1 MSHQSLVLSLQP
13 RFAELVFDGSKR
25 TELRRRFAEGLE
37 GCDVFVYVTSPVREL
52 RGGFRVEAIWKGPP
66 EELWD
71 KVSETAGVS
80 RAQFD
85 AYYRGREVAY
95 AVEITDVWEF
105 KSPSSLVAL
114 RERLG
119 DFVVPQSWRYVRA
132 EESRWLEGLP
142 KVQLPAGCPCAGK
155 A

>member
-1 MSHQSLVLSLQP
+1 MSPQSLVLSLQP
-13 RFAELVFDGSKR
+13 RFAELVFDGTKR

-66 EELWD
+66 EELWE

-85 AYYRGREVAY
+85 AYYRGKEVAY
-95 AVEITDVWEF
+95 ALGMTDVWEF
-105 KSPSSLVAL
+105 KSPSSLNTL

-119 DFVVPQSWRYVRA
+119 DFVVPQSWRYVRD
-132 EESRWLEGLP
+132 EESRWLRRKR
-142 KVQLPAGCPCAGK
+142 KVQLPSVCK
-155 A
+155 RSL